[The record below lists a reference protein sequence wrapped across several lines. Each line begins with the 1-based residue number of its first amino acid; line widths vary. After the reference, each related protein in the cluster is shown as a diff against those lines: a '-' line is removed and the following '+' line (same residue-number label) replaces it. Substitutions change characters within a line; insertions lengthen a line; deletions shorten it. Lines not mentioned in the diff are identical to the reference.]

1 MPIEQ
6 SVPEAVDSLD
16 LLPMITDSTLR
27 RAKFREVVGFE
38 FWLACR
44 ERYKCSHVL
53 KWSRAELKRRHRGTE
68 E

>member
-6 SVPEAVDSLD
+6 SVPEAVDSLN

-38 FWLACR
+38 FWLV
-44 ERYKCSHVL
+44 HVGNDI
-53 KWSRAELKRRHRGTE
+53 SAVTF
-68 E
+68 